1 MNPATLTS
9 KKINKKKILNYIITH
24 ESVTRIKLTAELGL
38 SAGTVTNIVTELINQ
53 DILWESS
60 EAYYKRGRKTKCLKF
75 NGDFACVICVEMSE
89 RDELIITV
97 CNLLGCRIATKTIG
111 ITFAVTKE
119 NPITDV
125 IRAIISSI
133 CSFMEELEEGVR
145 QKLCALAVSISGMV
159 DTKNL
164 VDIPI
169 YNWKSVNLSAPLQAS
184 IHLPVY
190 IENVTRIKSVYE
202 VRYTEPVKNI
212 IYLNMSPG
220 IGIAHYFNGKLIQ
233 GHNGIS
239 GEAGHMT
246 LNVDGEQCYCGN
258 YGCFEMYCGHKSL
271 LNRAKRALATINTH
285 DVLFELVNHQNKP
298 LNLDTLALAHR
309 MGSVYI
315 NELLMETGKYLGSG
329 IASLYNIFDPDTV
342 IISGYG
348 ADFDSFILGIA
359 QAEAR
364 SRIVNTFRRE
374 MCFEHARLKKEEGYK
389 AISAYVLNDKLE
401 ELASR

>member
-1 MNPATLTS
+1 
-9 KKINKKKILNYIITH
+9 
-24 ESVTRIKLTAELGL
+24 
-38 SAGTVTNIVTELINQ
+38 
-53 DILWESS
+53 
-60 EAYYKRGRKTKCLKF
+60 
-75 NGDFACVICVEMSE
+75 
-89 RDELIITV
+89 
-97 CNLLGCRIATKTIG
+97 
-111 ITFAVTKE
+111 
-119 NPITDV
+119 
-125 IRAIISSI
+125 
-133 CSFMEELEEGVR
+133 
-145 QKLCALAVSISGMV
+145 
-159 DTKNL
+159 
-164 VDIPI
+164 
-169 YNWKSVNLSAPLQAS
+169 
-184 IHLPVY
+184 
-190 IENVTRIKSVYE
+190 
-202 VRYTEPVKNI
+202 
-212 IYLNMSPG
+212 
-220 IGIAHYFNGKLIQ
+220 
-233 GHNGIS
+233 
-239 GEAGHMT
+239 
-246 LNVDGEQCYCGN
+246 
-258 YGCFEMYCGHKSL
+258 MYCCHKSL

-374 MCFEHARLKKEEGYK
+374 MRFEHARLKKEEGYK